1 MTQNGEKKEEKFF
14 TVFVENLWKERLYIK
29 LKISNI

>member
-1 MTQNGEKKEEKFF
+1 MTQNRAKKREKFF
-14 TVFVENLWKERLYIK
+14 TVFVENLWKEGLNIK